1 LAAATEAL
9 QALLFGFTKGDFA
22 LDFEKVGWE
31 SYTSWKGYQF
41 GKFNRSWNL
50 LCSERIVSAQESF
63 DLSP

>member
-31 SYTSWKGYQF
+31 SYTS
-41 GKFNRSWNL
+41 
-50 LCSERIVSAQESF
+50 
-63 DLSP
+63 